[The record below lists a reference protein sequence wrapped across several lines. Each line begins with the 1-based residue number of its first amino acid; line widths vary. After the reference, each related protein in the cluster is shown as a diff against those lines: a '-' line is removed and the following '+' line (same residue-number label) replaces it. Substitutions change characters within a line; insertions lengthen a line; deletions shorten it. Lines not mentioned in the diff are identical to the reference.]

1 MISLSYYKF
10 FMGKVSAE
18 RYAKMAEAMG
28 EDIHALPAEKRAQA
42 FITALEKLQKACGV
56 DNLKMSDYGV
66 KADEMDKLATTA
78 KETMGG
84 LFELDVHSL
93 THEEA
98 AQIMKNAYR

>member
-1 MISLSYYKF
+1 
-10 FMGKVSAE
+10 
-18 RYAKMAEAMG
+18 
-28 EDIHALPAEKRAQA
+28 
-42 FITALEKLQKACGV
+42 
-56 DNLKMSDYGV
+56 MSDYGV

-98 AQIMKNAYR
+98 AQILKEAYK